1 MKTKCRKLLLF
12 ALKLLDVVSILLI
25 NVKMQTIV
33 GILTFISRINSMLNC
48 AVHGNSFKTSTL
60 TRLWLLFGPTG
71 GLPVG
76 FLLLRYSV
84 LFTVESLF
92 LLYLLFIS

>member
-1 MKTKCRKLLLF
+1 MKTKCRKILLF
-12 ALKLLDVVSILLI
+12 ALKLLDVSILLI

-60 TRLWLLFGPTG
+60 TRLWLFFGPTG
-71 GLPVG
+71 V
-76 FLLLRYSV
+76 
-84 LFTVESLF
+84 
-92 LLYLLFIS
+92 YLLDFFAPVFSFIYC